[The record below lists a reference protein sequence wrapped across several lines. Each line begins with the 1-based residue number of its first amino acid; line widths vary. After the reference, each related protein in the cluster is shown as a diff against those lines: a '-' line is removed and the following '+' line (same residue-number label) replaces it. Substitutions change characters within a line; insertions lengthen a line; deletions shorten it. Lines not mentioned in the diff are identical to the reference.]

1 MTELTDFIEPDAT
14 RRPNPD
20 PRRATKRKRHSD
32 GGFVRKHMLWKDI
45 RVTLAK
51 SKGRFLS
58 IVSLMMLGS
67 FALVGL
73 FATGPDMQATGTTFY
88 GEHNLADVTVI
99 SDYGLSKDDETIIRN
114 TNGVRQAEFG
124 YFKDVT
130 ITGSNHSLRIYS
142 KPNAVSGYRM
152 IEGRLPNTTGEIAL
166 DSAERDR
173 YAIDSTV
180 QVTELPDI
188 AGDTI
193 LKQTKYTVVGFVDA
207 SEIVSNLNMGQSTA
221 GTGELDGY
229 GVVVPGTFD
238 SDVTMIGRVT
248 FNDTQ
253 HVGYWTSEY
262 RDRVQTHKN
271 TLAKRLAGQPKARE
285 ASIRE
290 DRRQQINKAQAK
302 VDDAKRQLADAE
314 QQLTDAKTQI
324 ETAKDQMTQ
333 GEITAID
340 QGSATAAE
348 LSGALAQIAAADS
361 QITAGQTQ
369 LIAAAQQ
376 LTQGQSQLDSSW
388 QQLTQAKT
396 QLGAARTV
404 LASVKPIL
412 DKTGAILT
420 GWANSGITGS
430 VYDTIKAQYDKA
442 LTAYNDAVAQYN
454 TQLNAYNTALRQW
467 NDGAKQLKEGTEEY
481 QQNVAALADASRQLA
496 AKQNE
501 LGQAVSTAPASA
513 TGGNAA
519 DGSVSSGAT
528 QLIQGQRDIEKAEDQ
543 YAEKLQEFNDAKPA
557 AEQKIKT
564 AEHDIA
570 LAREKIDT
578 LEVPAYSIDGRREGL
593 TSNGYRVYE
602 IIANIV
608 GKLAMI
614 FPVFL
619 YFVAALVTFSTMG
632 RMVDEERINS
642 GTLKALGYGNADILK
657 KFMVY
662 GFAASTVGT
671 VLGVVAGH
679 TILPLIVYHAY
690 SDGFT
695 MPVIE
700 LKFHPVVTVVAF
712 LLAWV
717 SAVVPAM
724 LAATRELK
732 DKPAALLL
740 PKPPANGS
748 KIFLERLGFIW
759 NRLSFT
765 RKVTARNLFRYKTRG
780 FMTIFGVMGA
790 VSLLVAGLGVQGSI
804 DQISE
809 RQFDEVIHYD
819 MIVAEKSDDN
829 DEQRAAVAKDMTDKA
844 VDEAMPIRY
853 EELTK
858 TAGKQG
864 DKQSITLLVT
874 DDAYNFNDYVT
885 LRSRVGHRPQI
896 LTDRGAVISE
906 RMASML
912 GATAGD
918 TIRVTGE
925 DGRERSVRVDGVS
938 EMYIGHLMVMTSG
951 GYEHVFGEGYQSNAY
966 LVRLKDNSIAN
977 AEKQGARFM
986 ENDGVRGVVQN
997 TTMKNQ
1003 VATIVDS
1010 LNQIMEVLVLV
1021 AGMLAVVILYNLTN
1035 LNVSERI
1042 RELSTIK
1049 VLGFHS
1055 NETTMYIYRETI
1067 VLSVLGIL
1075 AGYGFGAG
1083 LHRYIITE
1091 VPPDEV
1097 MFDPMLGWPAFVVP
1111 ALLVAAVLAA
1121 LGAVVYRQ
1129 LRNVDMLAALKSVD

>member
-1 MTELTDFIEPDAT
+1 MTEFTDFIEPDGA
-14 RRPNPD
+14 RRPND
-20 PRRATKRKRHSD
+20 AARRRVAKRKRRRNN
-32 GGFVRKHMLWKDI
+32 VPRKRMLWKDI

-51 SKGRFLS
+51 SKGRFVS

-73 FATGPDMQATGTTFY
+73 FVTGPDMQATGTSFY

-99 SDYGLSKDDETIIRN
+99 SDYGLSQSDETIIRD
-114 TNGVRQAEFG
+114 TDGVRQAEFG

-130 ITGSNHSLRIYS
+130 IKGSNHSLRVYS
-142 KPNAVSGYRM
+142 KPDAVSGYRVV
-152 IEGRLPNTTGEIAL
+152 EGRMPNKTGEIAL

-193 LKQTKYTVVGFVDA
+193 LKQTRYTVVGFVDA
-207 SEIVSNLNMGQSTA
+207 SEIVSDLNMGQSTA

-229 GVVVPGTFD
+229 GVVVRDTFD

-248 FNDTQ
+248 FDDTQ
-253 HVGYWTSEY
+253 HVDYWTGEY

-271 TLAKRLAGQPKARE
+271 TLTKRLAGQPKARA

-290 DRRQQINKAQAK
+290 DRRKQIDKAQDK
-302 VDDAKRQLADAE
+302 VDDAKQQLEDAE

-324 ETAKDQMTQ
+324 ESAKDQMTQ
-333 GEITAID
+333 GEITAVD
-340 QGSATAAE
+340 QGSAAAAE
-348 LSGALAQIAAADS
+348 LSGALAQIAAAGS
-361 QITAGQTQ
+361 QITSGQTQ
-369 LIAAAQQ
+369 LAAGAQQ
-376 LTQGQSQLDSSW
+376 LTQGQDQLDSSW
-388 QQLTQAKT
+388 QQLSQAKT
-396 QLGAARTV
+396 QLDAARTV
-404 LASVKPIL
+404 LESVKPVL
-412 DKTGAILT
+412 DKTGAMLT
-420 GWANSGITGS
+420 DWANSGLTGG
-430 VYDTIKAQYDKA
+430 VYDTVKAQYDKA
-442 LTAYNDAVAQYN
+442 LAAYNDAAAQYN
-454 TQLNAYNTALRQW
+454 TQLNAYNAALQQW
-467 NDGAKQLKEGTEEY
+467 NDAATQLKEGTEEY
-481 QQNVAALADASRQLA
+481 RKNAAALSDASRQLA
-496 AKQNE
+496 DKQTE
-501 LGQAVSTAPASA
+501 LGQAVSTAPDGTS
-513 TGGNAA
+513 TGNGI
-519 DGSVSSGAT
+519 SSGAT

-543 YAEKLQEFNDAKPA
+543 YAQKLQEFNEAKPA
-557 AEQKIKT
+557 AEAKIAA

-632 RMVDEERINS
+632 RMVDEERVNS

-657 KFMVY
+657 KFTVY

-671 VLGVVAGH
+671 ILGVAAGH
-679 TILPLIVYHAY
+679 AILPLIVYHAY

-700 LKFHPVVTVVAF
+700 LKFHPVVTMVAF

-724 LAATRELK
+724 LAAARELK

-804 DQISE
+804 NQISE

-819 MIVAEKSDDN
+819 MIVAEKSDNN
-829 DEQRAAVAKDMTDKA
+829 DEQRDAVAKDMTDKA
-844 VDEAMPIRY
+844 VDQAMPIRY

-874 DDAYNFNDYVT
+874 DDAYNFDDYVT
-885 LRSRVGHRPQI
+885 LRSRVGHQPQI

-912 GATAGD
+912 GAKAGD
-918 TIRVTGE
+918 MIRVTGE
-925 DGRERSVRVDGVS
+925 DGTERSVRVDGVS

-951 GYEHVFGEGYQSNAY
+951 GYEHVFGEDYQSNAY
-966 LVRLKDNSIAN
+966 LVRLKDDSIEN

-986 ENDGVRGVVQN
+986 KNDGVRGVVQN

-1021 AGMLAVVILYNLTN
+1021 AGLLAVVILYNLTN

-1067 VLSVLGIL
+1067 ILSAIGIL

-1083 LHRYIITE
+1083 LHRYIIDE

-1097 MFDPMLGWPAFVVP
+1097 MFDPALGWPAFVVP

-1121 LGAVVYRQ
+1121 LGVVVYRQ
-1129 LRNVDMLAALKSVD
+1129 LKNVDMLAALKSVE

>member
-1 MTELTDFIEPDAT
+1 
-14 RRPNPD
+14 
-20 PRRATKRKRHSD
+20 
-32 GGFVRKHMLWKDI
+32 MLWKDI

-51 SKGRFLS
+51 SKGRFIS

-73 FATGPDMQATGTTFY
+73 FVTGPDMQATGTTFY
-88 GEHNLADVTVI
+88 SEHNLADVTII
-99 SDYGLSKDDETIIRN
+99 SDYGLSKDDEAIIRG
-114 TNGVRQAEFG
+114 TDGVRQAEFG

-130 ITGSNHSLRIYS
+130 IKGSNHSLRIYS
-142 KPNAVSGYRM
+142 KPNAVSRYRV
-152 IEGRLPNTTGEIAL
+152 IEGRLPNKSGEIAL

-173 YAIDSTV
+173 YAIDSTM
-180 QVTELPDI
+180 QVSELPDI

-193 LKQTKYTVVGFVDA
+193 LKQTTYTVVGFVDA

-248 FNDTQ
+248 FDDTQ
-253 HVGYWTSEY
+253 HVDYWTSAY
-262 RDRVQTHKN
+262 RDRVQAHKDML
-271 TLAKRLAGQPKARE
+271 TKRLAGQPKARE
-285 ASIRE
+285 ASIRN
-290 DRRQQINKAQAK
+290 DRRKQIDKAQAK

-340 QGSATAAE
+340 QGSAAAAE
-348 LSGALAQIAAADS
+348 LSGALAQIASAGS
-361 QITAGQTQ
+361 QITSGQTQ
-369 LIAAAQQ
+369 LAAAAQQ
-376 LTQGQSQLDSSW
+376 LTQGQTQLDSSW

-396 QLGAARTV
+396 QLDAARTV
-404 LASVKPIL
+404 LESAEPIL
-412 DKTGAILT
+412 DKTGAILAD
-420 GWANSGITGS
+420 WANSGLTGS
-430 VYDTIKAQYDKA
+430 VYNTVTAQYDKA
-442 LTAYNDAVAQYN
+442 LAAYNEAVAQYN
-454 TQLNAYNTALRQW
+454 AQLNAYNTALQQW
-467 NDGAKQLKEGTEEY
+467 DDGAKQLKEGTEEY
-481 QQNVAALADASRQLA
+481 RKNAAALADASRQLA
-496 AKQNE
+496 AKQAE
-501 LGQAVSTAPASA
+501 LGQTVSTAPAGTSSDGGA
-513 TGGNAA
+513 TA
-519 DGSVSSGAT
+519 SSSISSGAA

-543 YAEKLQEFNDAKPA
+543 YAEQLQKFNDAKPA
-557 AEQKIKT
+557 AEAKITT
-564 AEHDIA
+564 AEHEIA
-570 LAREKIDT
+570 LAREKVDT

-632 RMVDEERINS
+632 RMVDEERVNS

-657 KFMVY
+657 KFTVY

-671 VLGVVAGH
+671 ILGVAAGH

-695 MPVIE
+695 MPLIE
-700 LKFHPVVTVVAF
+700 LKFHPAVTVAAF
-712 LLAWV
+712 LLAWT
-717 SAVVPAM
+717 SAVVPAV
-724 LAATRELK
+724 LAAARELR

-748 KIFLERLGFIW
+748 KILLERFGFIW

-804 DQISE
+804 NQINE

-819 MIVAEKSDDN
+819 MIVAERSDDN
-829 DEQRAAVAKDMTDKA
+829 DEQRDAVAKDMTDKA

-858 TAGKQG
+858 TAGKTN

-874 DDAYNFNDYVT
+874 DDAYNFSDYVT

-912 GATAGD
+912 GAKTGD

-925 DGRERSVRVDGVS
+925 DGVERSVRVDGVS

-966 LVRLKDNSIAN
+966 LVRLKDNSIEN

-1067 VLSVLGIL
+1067 VLSAIGIL

-1083 LHRYIITE
+1083 LHRYIIGE

-1121 LGAVVYRQ
+1121 LGVVVYRQ
-1129 LRNVDMLAALKSVD
+1129 LKSVDMLAALKSVE

>member
-1 MTELTDFIEPDAT
+1 MTDFAHFAETDDARHANT
-14 RRPNPD
+14 AAHRTAKRERRNG
-20 PRRATKRKRHSD
+20 AASRKR
-32 GGFVRKHMLWKDI
+32 MLWKDI
-45 RVTLAK
+45 RVTLSK
-51 SKGRFLS
+51 SKGRFIS

-73 FATGPDMQATGTTFY
+73 FATGPDMQATGTSFY
-88 GEHNLADVTVI
+88 TTNNLADVTVI
-99 SDYGLSKDDETIIRN
+99 SDYGLSKTDEKIIRD
-114 TNGVRQAEFG
+114 TAGVRQAEFG

-130 ITGSNHSLRIYS
+130 IKGSNHSLRIYS
-142 KPNAVSGYRM
+142 KPEGVSGYRVV
-152 IEGRLPNTTGEIAL
+152 EGRMPDKTGEIAL

-180 QVTELPDI
+180 KVTELPDI

-193 LKQTKYTVVGFVDA
+193 LKQTEYTVVGFVDA

-229 GVVVPGTFD
+229 GVVVPDTFD

-253 HVGYWTSEY
+253 HVDYWTSEY
-262 RDRVQTHKN
+262 RDRVQAHKD
-271 TLAKRLAGQPKARE
+271 TLTKRLAGQPKARE

-290 DRRQQINKAQAK
+290 DRREQIDKAQTK
-302 VDDAKRQLADAE
+302 VDDAKQQLTDAE

-324 ETAKDQMTQ
+324 EAAKDQKTQ
-333 GEITAID
+333 GEITAVD
-340 QGSATAAE
+340 QAAAALAE
-348 LSGALAQIAAADS
+348 LSGATAQIASAGS

-369 LIAAAQQ
+369 LTAGAQQ
-376 LTQGQSQLDSSW
+376 LTQGQDQLDSSW

-396 QLGAARTV
+396 QLDMARKALEDAQTV
-404 LASVKPIL
+404 L
-412 DKTGAILT
+412 DKTGAMLQAWSNT
-420 GWANSGITGS
+420 GIAGNTYES
-430 VYDTIKAQYDKA
+430 VKTQYDKA
-442 LTAYNDAVAQYN
+442 LAAYNDAVAQYN
-454 TQLNAYNTALRQW
+454 NQLNAYNNALQQW
-467 NDGAKQLKEGTEEY
+467 NNGAAQLAQGTEEY
-481 QQNVAALADASRQLA
+481 QRNAAALADASKQLA
-496 AKQNE
+496 VKQSE
-501 LGQAVSTAPASA
+501 LGQAVSKAPSG
-513 TGGNAA
+513 TSGGGVSDGAA
-519 DGSVSSGAT
+519 
-528 QLIQGQRDIEKAEDQ
+528 QLIQGQRDIEKAEDE
-543 YAEKLQEFNDAKPA
+543 YNAKLQEFNAAKPA
-557 AEQKIKT
+557 AEQKIAA
-564 AEHDIA
+564 AEHDIE

-632 RMVDEERINS
+632 RMVDEERVNS

-657 KFMVY
+657 KFVVY

-671 VLGVVAGH
+671 ILGVAAGH

-724 LAATRELK
+724 LAAARELR

-748 KIFLERLGFIW
+748 KIFLEQLGFIW

-804 DQISE
+804 NQISE

-819 MIVAEKSDDN
+819 MIVAEKSDNN
-829 DEQRAAVAKDMTDKA
+829 DEQRDAVAKTMTDKA
-844 VDEAMPIRY
+844 VDQSMPIRY

-864 DKQSITLLVT
+864 DKQSITLIVT

-885 LRSRVGHRPQI
+885 LRSRVGHKPQI

-912 GATAGD
+912 GATTGD
-918 TIRVTGE
+918 TIHVTGE
-925 DGRERSVRVDGVS
+925 DGADRSVRVDGVS
-938 EMYIGHLMVMTSG
+938 EAYIGHFMYMSSG
-951 GYEHVFGEGYQSNAY
+951 GYEHVFGKDYQSNAY
-966 LVRLKDNSIAN
+966 LVNLKDDSIEN

-986 ENDGVRGVVQN
+986 KNDGVRGVVQN

-1067 VLSVLGIL
+1067 VLSAIGIL

-1097 MFDPMLGWPAFVVP
+1097 MFDPALGWPAFVVP
-1111 ALLVAAVLAA
+1111 AALVAVVLGA
-1121 LGAVVYRQ
+1121 LGVVVYQQ
-1129 LRNVDMLAALKSVD
+1129 LKNVDMLAALKSVE

>member
-1 MTELTDFIEPDAT
+1 MT
-14 RRPNPD
+14 
-20 PRRATKRKRHSD
+20 
-32 GGFVRKHMLWKDI
+32 RKHMLWKDI

-51 SKGRFLS
+51 SQGRFAS
-58 IVSLMMLGS
+58 IVSLMLLGS

-73 FATGPDMQATGTTFY
+73 FATGPDMQATGRTFY
-88 GEHNLADVTVI
+88 DEHNLADVTVI
-99 SDYGLSKDDETIIRN
+99 SDYGLSRDDETIIRD
-114 TNGVRQAEFG
+114 TAGVRQAEFG

-130 ITGSNHSLRIYS
+130 IKGSDHSLRIYS
-142 KPNAVSGYRM
+142 KPDAVSGYHVT
-152 IEGRLPNTTGEIAL
+152 EGRLPDKTGEIAL
-166 DSAERDR
+166 DSGERDK

-180 QVTELPDI
+180 NVTELPDI

-193 LKQTKYTVVGFVDA
+193 LKRTEYTVVGFVDA
-207 SEIVSNLNMGQSTA
+207 SEIVSDLNMGQSTA

-229 GVVVPGTFD
+229 GVVVPKTFD
-238 SDVTMIGRVT
+238 SDVTMIGRIT
-248 FNDTQ
+248 FDDTQ
-253 HVGYWTSEY
+253 DLDYWTADY
-262 RDRVQTHKN
+262 RDRVQAHKD
-271 TLAKRLAGQPKARE
+271 TLTKRLSGQPEARE
-285 ASIRE
+285 AAIRE
-290 DRRQQINKAQAK
+290 DRRAQIDKAQAK
-302 VDDAKRQLADAE
+302 VDDAKQQLTDAE

-333 GEITAID
+333 GEIDAVD
-340 QGSATAAE
+340 QGSSAAAE
-348 LSGALAQIAAADS
+348 LSGALAQIASASS
-361 QITAGQTQ
+361 QITAGQTK
-369 LIAAAQQ
+369 LAAGAQQ
-376 LTQGQSQLDSSW
+376 LAQGQVRLDSSW
-388 QQLTQAKT
+388 SQLTQAKT
-396 QLGAARTV
+396 QLDTARAA
-404 LASVKPIL
+404 LESVKPVL
-412 DKTGAILT
+412 DKTGELLTDWADSGLT
-420 GWANSGITGS
+420 GG

-442 LTAYNDAVAQYN
+442 LAAYNDAVTQYN
-454 TQLNAYNTALRQW
+454 TQLDAYDTALKQW
-467 NDGAKQLKEGTEEY
+467 NDGAAQLDQNTEEY
-481 QQNVAALADASRQLA
+481 QRNASALADASNQLA
-496 AKQNE
+496 NKQAE
-501 LGQAVSTAPASA
+501 LGQAISKAPAGASH
-513 TGGNAA
+513 
-519 DGSVSSGAT
+519 DGSASAGAK
-528 QLIQGQRDIEKAEDQ
+528 QLIQGQRDIDKAEDE
-543 YAEKLQEFNDAKPA
+543 YNAKLQEFNDAKPA
-557 AEQKIKT
+557 AERKIAD

-570 LAREKIDT
+570 LAREKVDT

-602 IIANIV
+602 TIANIV

-632 RMVDEERINS
+632 RMVDEERVNS

-657 KFMVY
+657 KFTVY

-671 VLGVVAGH
+671 ILGVAAGH

-695 MPVIE
+695 MPLIE
-700 LKFHPVVTVVAF
+700 LKFHPAVTVAAF
-712 LLAWV
+712 LLAWT
-717 SAVVPAM
+717 SAVVPAI
-724 LAATRELK
+724 LAAARELK
-732 DKPAALLL
+732 DRPAALLL

-748 KIFLERLGFIW
+748 KILLERFGFIW

-809 RQFDEVIHYD
+809 RQFDEVVHYD
-819 MIVAEKSDDN
+819 MIVAEKPDDN
-829 DEQRAAVAKDMTDKA
+829 DEQRAAVAKAMTDKA
-844 VDEAMPIRY
+844 VDQAMPIRY
-853 EELTK
+853 EELTR
-858 TAGKQG
+858 TAGKAD

-874 DDAYNFNDYVT
+874 DDAYNLSDYVT
-885 LRSRVGHRPQI
+885 LRSRVGHKPQI

-906 RMASML
+906 RMAAML
-912 GATAGD
+912 GAKAGD

-925 DGRERSVRVDGVS
+925 DGAERSVRVDGVS
-938 EMYIGHLMVMTSG
+938 EAYIGHYMYMTSG
-951 GYEHVFGEGYQSNAY
+951 GYEHVFGRDYRSNAY
-966 LVRLKDNSIAN
+966 LVNLKDDSIAN

-986 ENDGVRGVVQN
+986 RNDGVRGVVQN

-1003 VATIVDS
+1003 VATIVES

-1021 AGMLAVVILYNLTN
+1021 AGLLAVVILYNLTN

-1067 VLSVLGIL
+1067 VLSALGIL

-1097 MFDPMLGWPAFVVP
+1097 MFDPALGWPAFVAP
-1111 ALLVAAVLAA
+1111 AVLVAVVLAVL
-1121 LGAVVYRQ
+1121 GVVVYRQ
-1129 LRNVDMLAALKSVD
+1129 LRNVDMLAALKSVE

>member
-1 MTELTDFIEPDAT
+1 MEPAET
-14 RRPNPD
+14 GRRND
-20 PRRATKRKRHSD
+20 RVHAAKRKHRRMTTP
-32 GGFVRKHMLWKDI
+32 RKRMLWKDI

-51 SKGRFLS
+51 SKGRFIS

-73 FATGPDMQATGTTFY
+73 FVTGPDMQATGATFY
-88 GEHNLADVTVI
+88 RDNNLADVTVI
-99 SDYGLSKDDETIIRN
+99 SDYGLSRDDETIIRS
-114 TNGVRQAEFG
+114 TDGVRQAEFG

-130 ITGSNHSLRIYS
+130 IEGSNHSLRIYS
-142 KPNAVSGYRM
+142 RPDAVSGYRV
-152 IEGRLPNTTGEIAL
+152 IEGRLPDKTGEIAL

-173 YAIDSTV
+173 YALDSTV
-180 QVTELPDI
+180 KVTELPDI

-193 LKQTKYTVVGFVDA
+193 LNQTKYTVVGFVDA
-207 SEIVSNLNMGQSTA
+207 SEIVSDLNMGQSTA

-229 GVVVPGTFD
+229 GVVVRGTFD

-248 FNDTQ
+248 FADTQ
-253 HVGYWTSEY
+253 HLDYWTSEY
-262 RDRVQTHKN
+262 RDRVQAHKD
-271 TLAKRLAGQPKARE
+271 TLTKRLAGQPKARA
-285 ASIRE
+285 ASIRA
-290 DRRQQINKAQAK
+290 DRRTQIDKAQAK
-302 VDDAKRQLADAE
+302 VDDAKQQLDDA
-314 QQLTDAKTQI
+314 QTQLTDAKTQI

-333 GEITAID
+333 GELTAID
-340 QGSATAAE
+340 QGSTAAAE
-348 LSGALAQIAAADS
+348 LSGALAQIASAGS
-361 QITAGQTQ
+361 QITSGQTQ
-369 LIAAAQQ
+369 LAAGAQQ
-376 LTQGQSQLDSSW
+376 LTQGQAQLDSSW

-396 QLGAARTV
+396 QLDAARTI
-404 LASVKPIL
+404 LESVKPTL
-412 DKTGAILT
+412 DNTGTLLT
-420 GWANSGITGS
+420 DWANSGLTGS
-430 VYDTIKAQYDKA
+430 LYDTVKAQYDKA
-442 LTAYNDAVAQYN
+442 LNAYNDAVAQYN
-454 TQLNAYNTALRQW
+454 SQLNAYNTALQQW
-467 NDGAKQLKEGTEEY
+467 NDGATQLEESTEEY
-481 QQNVAALADASRQLA
+481 QKNAAALADASNQLA
-496 AKQNE
+496 AKQTE
-501 LGQAVSTAPASA
+501 LGQAVSTAPAGTGSSGSA
-513 TGGNAA
+513 AN
-519 DGSVSSGAT
+519 GAT
-528 QLIQGQRDIEKAEDQ
+528 QLIQGQRDIEKAEDE

-557 AEQKIKT
+557 AEAKIKD
-564 AEHDIA
+564 AEREIA
-570 LAREKIDT
+570 LAREKVDT

-602 IIANIV
+602 IVANIV
-608 GKLAMI
+608 EKLALI

-632 RMVDEERINS
+632 RMVDEERVNS

-657 KFMVY
+657 KFTVY

-671 VLGVVAGH
+671 ILGVAAGH
-679 TILPLIVYHAY
+679 TVMPLIVYHAY
-690 SDGFT
+690 SSGFT
-695 MPVIE
+695 MPAIE
-700 LKFHPVVTVVAF
+700 LKFHPTVTVAAF

-724 LAATRELK
+724 LAAARELK

-740 PKPPANGS
+740 PKPPAKGS
-748 KIFLERLGFIW
+748 KIFLERLTPIW
-759 NRLSFT
+759 SRLSFT

-780 FMTIFGVMGA
+780 FMTIFGVMGS
-790 VSLLVAGLGVQGSI
+790 VSMLVAGLGVQGSI
-804 DQISE
+804 NQISE

-819 MIVAEKSDDN
+819 MIVAEKSDNN
-829 DEQRAAVAKDMTDKA
+829 DDQRASVAKSMGDKA

-858 TAGKQG
+858 TAGKQD

-874 DDAYNFNDYVT
+874 DDTYNFADYVT
-885 LRSRVGHRPQI
+885 LRSRVNHTPQI

-912 GATAGD
+912 GAKDGD

-925 DGRERSVRVDGVS
+925 DGVERSVRVDGVN
-938 EMYIGHLMVMTSG
+938 EMYIGHLMVMSSG
-951 GYEHVFGEGYQSNAY
+951 GYEHVFGEDYQPNAY
-966 LVRLKDNSIAN
+966 LVRLKDNSIEN

-986 ENDGVRGVVQN
+986 TDDGVRGVVQN

-1021 AGMLAVVILYNLTN
+1021 SGLLAVVILYNLTN

-1055 NETTMYIYRETI
+1055 DETTMYIYRETI
-1067 VLSVLGIL
+1067 VLSALGIL

-1083 LHRYIITE
+1083 LHRYIIAE

-1097 MFDPMLGWPAFVVP
+1097 MFDPALGWPAFVVP
-1111 ALLVAAVLAA
+1111 FALVAVVLAA
-1121 LGAVVYRQ
+1121 LGWVVYRQ
-1129 LRNVDMLAALKSVD
+1129 LKTVDMLAALKSVE

>member
-1 MTELTDFIEPDAT
+1 
-14 RRPNPD
+14 
-20 PRRATKRKRHSD
+20 
-32 GGFVRKHMLWKDI
+32 MLWKDI

-58 IVSLMMLGS
+58 IVSLMTLGS

-73 FATGPDMQATGTTFY
+73 FATGPDMQATGRDFY

-99 SDYGLSKDDETIIRN
+99 SDYGLSRDDQTIIRS
-114 TNGVRQAEFG
+114 TEGVRQAEFG
-124 YFKDVT
+124 YFKDIT
-130 ITGSNHSLRIYS
+130 IKGSNHSLRIYS
-142 KPNAVSGYRM
+142 KPDAVSRYRV
-152 IEGRLPNTTGEIAL
+152 IEGRLPAEPGEIAL

-180 QVTELPDI
+180 NVTEPPDI

-193 LKQTKYTVVGFVDA
+193 LRRTEYTVVGFVDA
-207 SEIVSNLNMGQSTA
+207 SEIVSDLNMGQSTA

-229 GVVVPGTFD
+229 GVVVPATFD
-238 SDVTMIGRVT
+238 SDVAMIGRVT
-248 FNDTQ
+248 FDDTKTLD
-253 HVGYWTSEY
+253 YWTTDY
-262 RDRVQTHKN
+262 RDRVQAHKEA
-271 TLAKRLAGQPKARE
+271 LAKRLAGRPKARE

-290 DRRQQINKAQAK
+290 DRRAQIDKAQAK
-302 VDDAKRQLADAE
+302 VDDAKRQLADSE
-314 QQLTDAKTQI
+314 QQLADAKTQI
-324 ETAKDQMTQ
+324 EAAKDRITQ
-333 GEITAID
+333 GELDAVD
-340 QGSATAAE
+340 QGSAAAAE
-348 LSGALAQIAAADS
+348 LSGALAQIAAAGS

-369 LIAAAQQ
+369 LIAGTQQ
-376 LTQGQSQLDSSW
+376 LAQGQSQLDSSW
-388 QQLTQAKT
+388 RQLAQAKT
-396 QLGAARTV
+396 QLDAARTV
-404 LASVKPIL
+404 LETVKPVL
-412 DKTGAILT
+412 DRTGALLTRWAASGLT
-420 GWANSGITGS
+420 GG
-430 VYDTIKAQYDKA
+430 VYDTVNTQYDKA
-442 LTAYNDAVAQYN
+442 LDAYNNAVAQYN
-454 TQLNAYNTALRQW
+454 TQLNAYDAALKQW
-467 NDGAKQLKEGTEEY
+467 NDGAAQLEEGTEEY
-481 QQNVAALADASRQLA
+481 RRNAAALAEASRQLA
-496 AKQNE
+496 AKQTE
-501 LGQAVSTAPASA
+501 LGQAVSTA
-513 TGGNAA
+513 
-519 DGSVSSGAT
+519 SSGASSGSASSGAS
-528 QLIQGQRDIEKAEDQ
+528 QLIQGQRDIDKAEGE
-543 YAEKLQEFNDAKPA
+543 YEEKLQEFNDAKPA
-557 AEQKIKT
+557 AEKKIRD

-570 LAREKIDT
+570 LAREKVDT

-632 RMVDEERINS
+632 RMVDEERVNS
-642 GTLKALGYGNADILK
+642 GTLKALGYGDADILK
-657 KFMVY
+657 KFTVY

-671 VLGVVAGH
+671 ILGVAAGH
-679 TILPLIVYHAY
+679 TVLPLIVYHAY

-700 LKFHPVVTVVAF
+700 LKFHPVVTAVAF
-712 LLAWV
+712 LLAWA
-717 SAVVPAM
+717 SSVVPAV
-724 LAATRELK
+724 LAAARELK

-748 KIFLERLGFIW
+748 TILLERFGFIW

-804 DQISE
+804 NQISE

-829 DEQRAAVAKDMTDKA
+829 DEQRAAVAKDMADKA
-844 VDEAMPIRY
+844 VDQAMSIRY
-853 EELTK
+853 EELTR
-858 TAGKQG
+858 TAGRQG

-874 DDAYNFNDYVT
+874 DDAYNLGDYVT
-885 LRSRVGHRPQI
+885 LRSRVGHKPQI

-912 GATAGD
+912 GAKTGD
-918 TIRVTGE
+918 VIRVTGE
-925 DGRERSVRVDGVS
+925 DGAERSVRVDGVS
-938 EMYIGHLMVMTSG
+938 EMYIGHLMVMSSG
-951 GYEHVFGEGYQSNAY
+951 GYEHVFGESYRSNAY
-966 LVRLKDNSIAN
+966 LVRLKDDSIEN
-977 AEKQGARFM
+977 AERQGARFM

-1021 AGMLAVVILYNLTN
+1021 AGMLTVVILYNLTN

-1067 VLSVLGIL
+1067 VLSALGIL

-1097 MFDPMLGWPAFVVP
+1097 MFDPALGWPAFAAP
-1111 ALLVAAVLAA
+1111 AALVAAVLSA
-1121 LGAVVYRQ
+1121 LGVVVYRQ
-1129 LRNVDMLAALKSVD
+1129 LRNVDMLAALKSVE

>member
-1 MTELTDFIEPDAT
+1 MSTFEDFIDSEETQPMAAPQRPT
-14 RRPNPD
+14 GHRRRGN
-20 PRRATKRKRHSD
+20 ARKR
-32 GGFVRKHMLWKDI
+32 MLWKDI

-73 FATGPDMQATGTTFY
+73 FATGPDMQATGSSFY
-88 GEHNLADVTVI
+88 AANNLADVTVI
-99 SDYGLSKDDETIIRN
+99 SDYGLSRDDERIIRD
-114 TNGVRQAEFG
+114 TAGVRQAEFG

-130 ITGSNHSLRIYS
+130 ITGSDHSLRIYS
-142 KPNAVSGYRM
+142 KPDAVSGYRVV
-152 IEGRLPNTTGEIAL
+152 EGRMPETTSEIAL

-180 QVTELPDI
+180 KVTELPDI

-193 LKQTKYTVVGFVDA
+193 LKQTTYTVVGFVDA

-253 HVGYWTSEY
+253 HVDYWTSEY
-262 RDRVQTHKN
+262 RDLVQAHKN
-271 TLAKRLAGQPKARE
+271 VLTKRLAGQPKARE
-285 ASIRE
+285 AAIRSQ
-290 DRRQQINKAQAK
+290 RREQIDKAQAK
-302 VDDAKRQLADAE
+302 VDDAKRQLTDAE
-314 QQLTDAKTQI
+314 QQLADAKTQI
-324 ETAKDQMTQ
+324 EAAKDQKTQ
-333 GEITAID
+333 GEIDAVNTTVEQAS
-340 QGSATAAE
+340 SALSE
-348 LSGALAQIAAADS
+348 LSGAMAQIASAGS

-369 LIAAAQQ
+369 LAAGAQQ
-376 LTQGQSQLDSSW
+376 LTQGQAQLGSSW

-396 QLGAARTV
+396 QLDTARTALEAAKTV
-404 LASVKPIL
+404 LDKIGATLQHWADSGIASGAYNSVK
-412 DKTGAILT
+412 T
-420 GWANSGITGS
+420 
-430 VYDTIKAQYDKA
+430 QYDKA
-442 LTAYNDAVAQYN
+442 LAAYNEAAAQYDS
-454 TQLNAYNTALRQW
+454 QLNAYHAALQQWNTAATQLDKGSAEYRQ
-467 NDGAKQLKEGTEEY
+467 NA
-481 QQNVAALADASRQLA
+481 AALANAANQLA
-496 AKQNE
+496 GKQSE
-501 LGQAVSTAPASA
+501 LGAAVSQAPASA
-513 TGGNAA
+513 SA
-519 DGSVSSGAT
+519 GSASAGAT
-528 QLIQGQRDIEKAEDQ
+528 QLIQGSRDIEKAEDQ
-543 YAEKLQEFNDAKPA
+543 YAEKLEEFNAAKPA
-557 AEQKIKT
+557 AEAKIKT
-564 AEHDIA
+564 AEHDIE
-570 LAREKIDT
+570 LAREKVDT

-632 RMVDEERINS
+632 RMVDEERVNS

-657 KFMVY
+657 KFTVY

-671 VLGVVAGH
+671 ILGVAAGH

-700 LKFHPVVTVVAF
+700 LKFHPAVTVAAF

-724 LAATRELK
+724 LAAARELR

-804 DQISE
+804 NKISE
-809 RQFDEVIHYD
+809 RQFDEVVHYD
-819 MIVAEKSDDN
+819 MIVAERSDNN
-829 DEQRAAVAKDMTDKA
+829 DEQREVVAKAMTGKA
-844 VDEAMPIRY
+844 VDKAMPIRY
-853 EELTK
+853 EKLTK
-858 TAGKQG
+858 TAGKTN

-874 DDAYNFNDYVT
+874 DDAYNFDDYVT

-912 GATAGD
+912 GAKAGD
-918 TIRVTGE
+918 TIRVVGE
-925 DGRERSVRVDGVS
+925 DGTERSVRVDGVS
-938 EMYIGHLMVMTSG
+938 EMYIGHLMVMSSG
-951 GYEHVFGEGYQSNAY
+951 GYEHVFGEDYRSNAY

-986 ENDGVRGVVQN
+986 TVDGVRGVVQN

-1021 AGMLAVVILYNLTN
+1021 AAMLAIVILYNLTN

-1067 VLSVLGIL
+1067 VLSALGIL

-1097 MFDPMLGWPAFVVP
+1097 MFDPTLGWPAFVVP
-1111 ALLVAAVLAA
+1111 AVLVAMVLAA
-1121 LGAVVYRQ
+1121 LGVVVYRQ
-1129 LRNVDMLAALKSVD
+1129 LRDVDMLAALKSVE